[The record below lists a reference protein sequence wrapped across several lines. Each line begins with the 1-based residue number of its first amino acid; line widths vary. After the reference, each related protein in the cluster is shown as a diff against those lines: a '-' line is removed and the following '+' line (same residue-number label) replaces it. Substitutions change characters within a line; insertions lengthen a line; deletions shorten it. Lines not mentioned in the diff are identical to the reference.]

1 MVWCTTTP
9 ELAEGATMTTNE
21 ESSTGRYLVLLEDDS
36 TIIGTRELTRLTGI
50 RCANTADAAGAAPG
64 ELFRGAGGIVLHQ
77 LGIALISA
85 DADQASALERAVGE
99 TGPIAAFE
107 PERRVF
113 AIDAE
118 ASVADGEFTWG
129 LQAVRAE
136 RTQPTGKGVRVA
148 VLDTGL
154 DLKHPD
160 FANRDIVTGS
170 FVEGQAVQDGHG
182 HGTHVIGTSCG
193 PRTSQAGPGYGIAS
207 EASIYAGKVLGDD
220 GSGSDSGILSGI
232 EWAISNGCAVV
243 SMSLGAPAQ
252 PGQPFSDA
260 FERVARRAMERGT
273 LIIAA
278 AGNESQRSS
287 GQIAPVGH
295 PANCPSIVAVG
306 AVDSQ
311 IQIADF
317 SSGTV
322 DEIGQVDLV
331 GPGVDVYSSWA
342 GAERYRKLSG
352 TSMATPHVS
361 GVAALYA
368 QQHPDRAWGLWA
380 RLSQAARRLPLPAT
394 DVGSGLVQ
402 AP

>member
-1 MVWCTTTP
+1 
-9 ELAEGATMTTNE
+9 MTT
-21 ESSTGRYLVLLEDDS
+21 TGRYLVLLEDNA
-36 TIIGTRELTRLTGI
+36 TIIGTRELSRLTGI

-64 ELFRGAGGIVLHQ
+64 ELFRSAGGIVLHD
-77 LGIALISA
+77 LGVALISA
-85 DADQASALERAVGE
+85 DEEQFTSLQRAAGER
-99 TGPIAAFE
+99 GPIAGIEA
-107 PERRVF
+107 ERQVF
-113 AIDAE
+113 AIGDPST
-118 ASVADGEFTWG
+118 SVEDGEFTWG
-129 LQAVRAE
+129 LQAVRAD
-136 RTQPTGKGVRVA
+136 RTQPTGKDVRVA

-160 FANRDIVTGS
+160 FAGRDIVTGS
-170 FVEGQAVQDGHG
+170 FVEGQDVQDGHG

-193 PRTSQAGPGYGIAS
+193 PRTSSEGPGYGIAS

-232 EWAISNGCAVV
+232 QWAISNGCAVV
-243 SMSLGAPAQ
+243 SMSLGAPTQ
-252 PGQPFSDA
+252 PGAPYSDA
-260 FERVARRAMERGT
+260 FEKVAQRAMERGT

-278 AGNESQRSS
+278 AGNESERSA
-287 GQIAPVGH
+287 GTIAPVGH
-295 PANCPSIVAVG
+295 PANCPSIMAIG
-306 AVDSQ
+306 AIDSQ
-311 IQIADF
+311 LQIADF

-331 GPGVDVYSSWA
+331 GPGVDVYSSWP

-368 QQHPDRAWGLWA
+368 QQYAERAWGLWA
-380 RLSQAARRLPLPAT
+380 RLSQTARRMPLAAT
-394 DVGSGLVQ
+394 DVGAGLVQ

>member
-1 MVWCTTTP
+1 
-9 ELAEGATMTTNE
+9 MTT
-21 ESSTGRYLVLLEDDS
+21 TGRYLVLLEDNA
-36 TIIGTRELTRLTGI
+36 TIIGTRELSRLTGI

-64 ELFRGAGGIVLHQ
+64 ELFRSAGGIVLHD
-77 LGIALISA
+77 LGVALISA
-85 DADQASALERAVGE
+85 DEEQFTSLQRAAGER
-99 TGPIAAFE
+99 GPIAGIEA
-107 PERRVF
+107 ERQVF
-113 AIDAE
+113 AIGDPST
-118 ASVADGEFTWG
+118 SVEDGEFTWG
-129 LQAVRAE
+129 LQAVRAD
-136 RTQPTGKGVRVA
+136 RTQPTGKDVRIA

-160 FANRDIVTGS
+160 FAGRDIVTGS
-170 FVEGQAVQDGHG
+170 FVEGQDVQDGHG

-193 PRTSQAGPGYGIAS
+193 PRTSSEGPGYGIAS

-232 EWAISNGCAVV
+232 QWAISNGCAVV
-243 SMSLGAPAQ
+243 SMSLGAPTQ
-252 PGQPFSDA
+252 PGAPYSDA
-260 FERVARRAMERGT
+260 FEKVAQRAMERGT

-278 AGNESQRSS
+278 AGNESERSA
-287 GQIAPVGH
+287 GTIAPVGH
-295 PANCPSIVAVG
+295 PANCPSIMAIG
-306 AVDSQ
+306 AIDSQ
-311 IQIADF
+311 LQIADF

-331 GPGVDVYSSWA
+331 GPGVDVYSSWP

-368 QQHPDRAWGLWA
+368 QQYAERAWGLWA
-380 RLSQAARRLPLPAT
+380 RLSQTARRMPLAAT
-394 DVGSGLVQ
+394 DVGAGLVQ

>member
-1 MVWCTTTP
+1 
-9 ELAEGATMTTNE
+9 MTTNE
-21 ESSTGRYLVLLEDDS
+21 ESSTGRYLVLLEDNS

-85 DADQASALERAVGE
+85 DPDQAAALERASRE
-99 TGPIAAFE
+99 TSTIAAFE
-107 PERRVF
+107 QERRVF
-113 AIDAE
+113 AIGAE
-118 ASVADGEFTWG
+118 AQVEDGEFTWG
-129 LQAVRAE
+129 LQAVRADHA
-136 RTQPTGKGVRVA
+136 QPTGKGVRVA

-160 FANRDIVTGS
+160 FADRDIVTGS
-170 FVEGQAVQDGHG
+170 FVDGQDVQDGHG

-193 PRTSQAGPGYGIAS
+193 PRASQAGPGYGIAS

-220 GSGSDSGILSGI
+220 GSGTDSGILSGI
-232 EWAISNGCAVV
+232 EWAISNGAAVV
-243 SMSLGAPAQ
+243 SMSLGAPTQ
-252 PGQPFSDA
+252 PGEPFSA
-260 FERVARRAMERGT
+260 SFERVAQRAMERGT

-278 AGNESQRSS
+278 AGNESQRSA
-287 GQIAPVGH
+287 GTVAPVGH
-295 PANCPSIVAVG
+295 PANCPSILAVG
-306 AVDSQ
+306 AIDSQ
-311 IQIADF
+311 LQIADF

-331 GPGVDVYSSWA
+331 GPGVDVYSSWP

-352 TSMATPHVS
+352 TSMATPHVA

-368 QQHPDRAWGLWA
+368 QQYPERAWGLWA
-380 RLSQAARRLPLPAT
+380 RLSQTAHRLPLAST
-394 DVGSGLVQ
+394 DVGAGVVK

>member
-1 MVWCTTTP
+1 
-9 ELAEGATMTTNE
+9 MTTNE

-36 TIIGTRELTRLTGI
+36 TVVGTRELTRLTGI

-64 ELFRGAGGIVLHQ
+64 ELFRDAPGIVLHQ

-85 DADQASALERAVGE
+85 DSDQAAALERAVGE

-113 AIDAE
+113 AIDAAAASTE
-118 ASVADGEFTWG
+118 ASVASVADGEFTWG
-129 LQAVRAE
+129 LQAVRAD
-136 RTQPTGKGVRVA
+136 RTQLTGKGVRVA

-170 FVEGQAVQDGHG
+170 FVEGQEVQDGHG

-243 SMSLGAPAQ
+243 SMSLGAPTQ
-252 PGQPFSDA
+252 PGQPFSAA
-260 FERVARRAMERGT
+260 FERVANRAMERGT

-278 AGNESQRSS
+278 AGNESQRSN

-295 PANCPSIVAVG
+295 PANCPSIMAVG

-331 GPGVDVYSSWA
+331 GPGVDVYSSWP

-368 QQHPDRAWGLWA
+368 ERYPDRAWGLWA
-380 RLSQAARRLPLPAT
+380 RLSQVARRLPLPAT

>member
-1 MVWCTTTP
+1 
-9 ELAEGATMTTNE
+9 MTSTE

-36 TIIGTRELTRLTGI
+36 TIIGTRELARLTGI

-64 ELFRGAGGIVLHQ
+64 ELFRSADGIVLHD

-85 DADQASALERAVGE
+85 GPDQAAALERAVRE
-99 TGPIAAFE
+99 PGPIAAFE

-113 AIDAE
+113 AIDDAE
-118 ASVADGEFTWG
+118 PTPDGEVTWG
-129 LQAVRAE
+129 LKAVRADQ
-136 RTQPTGKGVRVA
+136 TQLTGKGIRVA

-154 DLKHPD
+154 DLEHPD
-160 FANRDIVTGS
+160 FADRDIVTGS
-170 FVEGQAVQDGHG
+170 FVEGQDVQDGHG
-182 HGTHVIGTSCG
+182 HGTHVIGTCCG
-193 PRTSQAGPGYGIAS
+193 PRSSQNGPAYGIAS

-232 EWAISNGCAVV
+232 QWAISNGCAVV
-243 SMSLGAPAQ
+243 SMSLGAPAE
-252 PGQPFSDA
+252 PGQPYSEA

-278 AGNESQRSS
+278 AGNESQRSA
-287 GQIAPVGH
+287 GVVAPVGH
-295 PANCPSIVAVG
+295 PANCPSILAVG
-306 AVDSQ
+306 ALDPQ
-311 IQIADF
+311 LQIADF

-331 GPGVDVYSSWA
+331 GPGVDVYSSWP
-342 GAERYRKLSG
+342 GPERYRKLSG

-368 QQHPDRAWGLWA
+368 QQHAERAWGLWA
-380 RLSQAARRLPLPAT
+380 RLSQTARRLPLPST
-394 DVGSGLVQ
+394 DVGAGLVQ

>member
-1 MVWCTTTP
+1 M
-9 ELAEGATMTTNE
+9 
-21 ESSTGRYLVLLEDDS
+21 
-36 TIIGTRELTRLTGI
+36 
-50 RCANTADAAGAAPG
+50 
-64 ELFRGAGGIVLHQ
+64 LHQ

-85 DADQASALERAVGE
+85 DPDQASALERAAQE

-113 AIDAE
+113 AIDEDSPE
-118 ASVADGEFTWG
+118 ADIDADAPEADGEFTWG
-129 LQAVRAE
+129 LHAVRAD
-136 RTQPTGKGVRVA
+136 RTKPTGKGIRVA

-160 FANRDIVTGS
+160 FADRDIVTGS
-170 FVEGQAVQDGHG
+170 FVEGQDVQDGHG

-193 PRTSQAGPGYGIAS
+193 PRISEAGPGYGIAS
-207 EASIYAGKVLGDD
+207 QASIYAGKVLGDD
-220 GSGSDSGILSGI
+220 GSGGDIGILSGI

-243 SMSLGAPAQ
+243 SMSLGAPVQA
-252 PGQPFSDA
+252 GQAFSTA
-260 FERVARRAMERGT
+260 YERVARRAMARGT

-278 AGNESQRSS
+278 AGNESERSS
-287 GQIAPVGH
+287 GLIAPVGH
-295 PANCPSIVAVG
+295 PANCPSIMAVG
-306 AVDSQ
+306 AVDQ
-311 IQIADF
+311 QTQIADF

-331 GPGVDVYSSWA
+331 GPGVGVYSSWP

-368 QQHPDRAWGLWA
+368 QQHRERAWGLWA
-380 RLSQAARRLPLPAT
+380 RLSQTARRLLLTST
-394 DVGSGLVQ
+394 DVGAGLVQ